1 MKRVFLLLLLM
12 NFACFAQETKD
23 VKPAVLHTKD
33 GITVASYDFNSFQ
46 HLLEKQND
54 TVYVVNFWATWCA
67 PCVKELPFFEKINS
81 EYKNKKVKI
90 LLVSLDMNKQ
100 VETSLLPFIK
110 KKNLQSEVVHLH
122 DPDAD
127 SWIAKVD
134 PSWTGA
140 LPATVIYSKDKRKF
154 FEQSFTYE
162 SLENEIKQFIN

>member
-12 NFACFAQETKD
+12 NFACFAQEIGN
-23 VKPAVLHTKD
+23 VKVHTKD
-33 GITVASYDFNSFQ
+33 GITVSSYDFNSFR
-46 HLLEKQND
+46 HLLEKKND

-81 EYKNKKVKI
+81 AYKNKKVKV

-100 VETSLLPFIK
+100 VETGLLPFIK
-110 KKNLQSEVVHLH
+110 KRNLQSEVVHLH

-140 LPATVIYSKDKRKF
+140 LPATVIYSKDERKF

-162 SLENEIKQFIN
+162 GLENEVKQFIN